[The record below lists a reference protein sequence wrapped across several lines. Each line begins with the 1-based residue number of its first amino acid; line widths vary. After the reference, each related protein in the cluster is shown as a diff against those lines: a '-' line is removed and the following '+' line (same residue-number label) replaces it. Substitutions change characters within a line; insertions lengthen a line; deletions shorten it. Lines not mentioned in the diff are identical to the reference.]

1 MFQNCPEPS
10 LMRFFQNST
19 KKRTMYRSYL
29 KSKVFE
35 NQNLFMWS
43 SKESNGAENTTP
55 SGSMFGDWAFS
66 ECKPFAAEG
75 NGQV

>member
-1 MFQNCPEPS
+1 
-10 LMRFFQNST
+10 
-19 KKRTMYRSYL
+19 MYRSYL

-43 SKESNGAENTTP
+43 SKESNGAENTPP

-66 ECKPFAAEG
+66 ECKPFTAEG